1 MAMNKN
7 GIVVAFFWVLCWA
20 LIIPPTD
27 VIRTIDG
34 DTFIVRVDIPQH
46 PAAGTP
52 EARRVVVRILGV
64 NAPEMQAPTLA
75 KATAAKLFVV
85 NWLAMAEFVLRTQE
99 PCRLDFNGRQL
110 ATVTRGDENLA
121 TELIKANLGVAR

>member
-1 MAMNKN
+1 MNKN
-7 GIVVAFFWVLCWA
+7 GIVVAFVWLLCWA
-20 LIIPPTD
+20 LLIPPAD

-46 PAAGTP
+46 PSAGAP
-52 EARRVVVRILGV
+52 EARRIVVRILGV
-64 NAPEMQAPTLA
+64 NTPEMRAPMLA
-75 KATAAKLFVV
+75 EATAAKLFVI
-85 NWLAMAEFVLRTQE
+85 NWLATADFVLRTQE

-121 TELIKANLGVAR
+121 TELIKRNLGVAR